1 MKFSDCVNEFVS
13 LWVTWLKYNDIAIN
27 KNEEAS
33 NRRSAA
39 ISAEKLLNRRYKLV
53 EEINKHFNRFD

>member
-13 LWVTWLKYNDIAIN
+13 LWVTWLKYNDIAIDKN
-27 KNEEAS
+27 KTAS
-33 NRRSAA
+33 SRRSAA

-53 EEINKHFNRFD
+53 EEINKHFDRFD

>member
-13 LWVTWLKYNDIAIN
+13 LWVTWLKYNDIAID
-27 KNEEAS
+27 KNETAS
-33 NRRSAA
+33 SRRSAA

-53 EEINKHFNRFD
+53 EEINKHFDRFD

>member
-33 NRRSAA
+33 SRRSAA